1 MSVGATAVEAMQT
14 ILWHHS
20 EDDSGGWGNQHVA
33 ICFHNPYPISPA
45 SSNQPTPSAN
55 VRCCQRAS
63 EVKSSG
69 HGLSDTGEVRFL
81 QRMLAVQQTSCFFSV
96 SFSGICTVC
105 VFRKVIIFLNSSTMS
120 SACFQPILLCFSRNP
135 DCPISGSSQLSAHPT
150 ISQRIKKHKC
160 ISIAQNQRE
169 RSSLLC
175 LYNRKRQQQ
184 WNVTGV
190 RHRLKK
196 PRPRSAQ
203 RSSGE
208 EI

>member
-1 MSVGATAVEAMQT
+1 MSVCNANDPVTSFWT
-14 ILWHHS
+14 WH
-20 EDDSGGWGNQHVA
+20 WRVRQ
-33 ICFHNPYPISPA
+33 PA
-45 SSNQPTPSAN
+45 CCNLFPQPVPNQPSFFQSAHSL
-55 VRCCQRAS
+55 CKCQGLS

-105 VFRKVIIFLNSSTMS
+105 QYVCFVKWLFSWTLCFNSSTMS
-120 SACFQPILLCFSRNP
+120 WACFQPILLCFSQNP
-135 DCPISGSSQLSAHPT
+135 DCPISASSQLSAHPT

-169 RSSLLC
+169 RASLLC